1 MKFEECHRLE
11 DDAQRQHGRRGAVDR
26 GVLGVEVPE
35 VVREDYGEVVA
46 FSAGAVALASVEV
59 DVWERVVSELRRR

>member
-1 MKFEECHRLE
+1 
-11 DDAQRQHGRRGAVDR
+11 
-26 GVLGVEVPE
+26 LGVEVPE